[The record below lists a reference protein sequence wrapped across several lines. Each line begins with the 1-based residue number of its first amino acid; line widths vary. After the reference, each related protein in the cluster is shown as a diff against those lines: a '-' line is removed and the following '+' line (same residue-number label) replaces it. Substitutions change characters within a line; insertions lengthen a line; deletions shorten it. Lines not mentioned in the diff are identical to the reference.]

1 MTQECVRLVECSR
14 ERQLPRDGNN
24 AGKLMEL
31 AGTGAGKYRGS
42 HALRG
47 FFLRTRKTVS
57 NSSRYLVK

>member
-1 MTQECVRLVECSR
+1 MTRECVQLVEYSR

-24 AGKLMEL
+24 AGKLIRL
-31 AGTGAGKYRGS
+31 AADRAKKYRGS

-57 NSSRYLVK
+57 NSSRYLVR